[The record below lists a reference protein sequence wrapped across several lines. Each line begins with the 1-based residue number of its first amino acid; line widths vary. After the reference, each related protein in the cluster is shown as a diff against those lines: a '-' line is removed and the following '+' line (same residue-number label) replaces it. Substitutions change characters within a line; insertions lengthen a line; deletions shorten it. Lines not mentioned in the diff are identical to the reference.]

1 MRCEPRATHWQL
13 RYRRGVTRTSAR
25 SDRAVAALRFVE
37 GLQRRFVEK
46 LERVSER
53 DGSSVRFAH
62 TDWDRD
68 GGRHGGGHRYGVGD
82 TPVFNRASVNVSQ
95 VHYDDDD
102 SKRLGSATALST
114 IIHPKNPHAASVH
127 IHVSWT
133 EMRDKAGYWR
143 MMADLN
149 PAIVATAPK
158 AEFQAALREA
168 AGQYYEAGRQQGD
181 RYFTIPALD
190 RHRGVAHFYLEGHA
204 TGEAHADAELAR
216 RIGEAAVDV
225 YCTTLAASLRAHPS
239 PSDADR
245 RAQLAYHSVYLLQ
258 VLTLDRGT
266 TSGLLVHNQND
277 VGTLGSLPSHVD
289 RSLLA
294 SWRHKLPPPQ
304 DQLLAQLV
312 DVLPDLTPS
321 PVTTE
326 VKRALAQTVRVH
338 YQMHPDALLLQA
350 SGNEIPPTVHNHR

>member
-1 MRCEPRATHWQL
+1 M
-13 RYRRGVTRTSAR
+13 TRTPAS

-37 GLQRRFVEK
+37 GLQRRFVDQ
-46 LERVSER
+46 LERISATS
-53 DGSSVRFAH
+53 GASVRFAH
-62 TDWDRD
+62 TEWDRD

-82 TPVFNRASVNVSQ
+82 TPVFDRASVNVSQ

-114 IIHPKNPHAASVH
+114 IIHPQNPHAASVH

-133 EMRDKAGYWR
+133 EMRDGTGYWR

-149 PAIVATAPK
+149 PAIVASAPK

-168 AGQYYEAGRQQGD
+168 AGEHYEAGREQGS
-181 RYFTIPALD
+181 RYFTIPVLD

-204 TGEAHADAELAR
+204 THDAHADAALAR

-239 PSDADR
+239 PSDEDR

-277 VGTLGSLPSHVD
+277 VGTLGSLPSQVD

-294 SWRHKLPPPQ
+294 SWCRKLPPPQ
-304 DQLLAQLV
+304 DQLLAKIV
-312 DVLPDLTPS
+312 AVLPDLTPS

-338 YQMHPDALLLQA
+338 YQTHPEALALQA
-350 SGNEIPPTVHNHR
+350 SGNKIPPTVRNHR